1 MIATSH
7 RGTAPG
13 RRIGKLLISDHLPQQ
28 SARQPLGAT
37 KGATQMASGAATM
50 AKIGFAGAKLVEPD
64 LEYTHFP
71 PEEFNYDAQLVAIHG
86 LLHRQER
93 ADQELS
99 DRIREADEV
108 ARRTKGRA
116 NEHATDVWVELA
128 EMSCYQAA
136 AHSMAA
142 VGMIA
147 PLIESVFRAAFR
159 SLGNKL
165 PQRNLAKNIVT
176 RVEEVG
182 MKAYLPADLEP
193 TLSALFAYRNKMFHG
208 GFEWS
213 SEELKRFETLLAENH
228 WRPDWFSRATV
239 DDESWMFYM
248 TSSFVDHCL
257 NQSRGEIR
265 RKMG

>member
-1 MIATSH
+1 M
-7 RGTAPG
+7 
-13 RRIGKLLISDHLPQQ
+13 
-28 SARQPLGAT
+28 
-37 KGATQMASGAATM
+37 
-50 AKIGFAGAKLVEPD
+50 EPD
-64 LEYTHFP
+64 SEHIHFP
-71 PEEFNYDAQLVAIHG
+71 LEESNYDAQLVAING
-86 LLHRQER
+86 LLDRQER

-99 DRIREADEV
+99 GRIRDADEV

-116 NEHATDVWVELA
+116 NEDATDVWVELA

-147 PLIESVFRAAFR
+147 PLIESAFRAAFH
-159 SLGNKL
+159 SLGHEL
-165 PQRNLAKNIVT
+165 PQGNLVNNIVK
-176 RVEEVG
+176 RAEEVG

-213 SEELKRFETLLAENH
+213 LEELQRFETLLDENR

-239 DDESWMFYM
+239 DDEPWMFYM
-248 TSSFVDHCL
+248 TASFVDHCL
-257 NQSRGEIR
+257 EMAEQVIKGIAQFGLDW
-265 RKMG
+265 RK